1 MGQALRTMTKRQEI
15 LVILLTIGML
25 GTLYFYNLGGW
36 LIEDDEGSFLYQ
48 AWRVSEGD
56 RPYADFFT
64 SDWPLFPYTAG
75 TLMDLLGRSI
85 VAIRAVS
92 VLLTL
97 TSALIVFL
105 LARRF
110 LPAEGA
116 WLAMLTFLLHPQVFF
131 YGRRL
136 YPEPFMLLFVALGLY
151 LFDRSWH
158 EQRGRLLTVAGLS
171 FGIAT
176 FYKPSGLLPLV
187 GCWLWAIIDAW
198 QQRTIWRSWILQ
210 TMTIMLPFGLLVGL
224 SFLGLAYWEPAFY
237 SSAVGVHLTHEQ
249 GSGGMQVVVPGVV
262 LLLSYLLRYLPLM
275 VFVLPAAWTSR
286 REDKRWTLIS
296 WQLPTVLVF
305 LVLSRELF
313 MRHLFYLVPSL
324 AILFAIALDPLRR
337 WAGRSFLFVAVIGA
351 VLLPWMLE
359 DTMQAMRTE
368 SDTARIVKLIRNQT
382 DDKAYL
388 ISDYQELNFHAA
400 RRSTYLGAEIS
411 LVMIRS
417 GRITGAQLI
426 EEIKENPVKMV
437 ILDVSPETAH
447 QLVNLADY
455 EQFHSYVEENFELLG
470 RFPRSRQLLEIYI
483 RDQ

>member
-97 TSALIVFL
+97 ASALIVFL

-116 WLAMLTFLLHPQVFF
+116 WLAMLTFLLHPQIFL
-131 YGRRL
+131 YGRL
-136 YPEPFMLLFVALGLY
+136 LNAESFMLFFAVLGLY
-151 LFDRSWH
+151 LFERGWN

-324 AILFAIALDPLRR
+324 AILFALALDPLRR

-351 VLLPWMLE
+351 VLFPWMLE

-388 ISDYQELNFHAA
+388 ISL
-400 RRSTYLGAEIS
+400 S
-411 LVMIRS
+411 LIH
-417 GRITGAQLI
+417 I
-426 EEIKENPVKMV
+426 
-437 ILDVSPETAH
+437 
-447 QLVNLADY
+447 
-455 EQFHSYVEENFELLG
+455 
-470 RFPRSRQLLEIYI
+470 
-483 RDQ
+483 

>member
-64 SDWPLFPYTAG
+64 SRWPLFLYTAG
-75 TLMDLLGRSI
+75 TLVNLFGRSI

-97 TSALIVFL
+97 ASAFIVFL

-176 FYKPSGLLPLV
+176 LYKFLGLLPLI
-187 GCWLWAIIDAW
+187 GCLLWAITDAW
-198 QQRTIWRSWILQ
+198 RQRANWRSWITRTVTFLA
-210 TMTIMLPFGLLVGL
+210 PFGLLVGL
-224 SFLGLAYWEPAFY
+224 SFLGFMYWEPSFY
-237 SSAVGVHLTHEQ
+237 SSVIGVNLAQ
-249 GSGGMQVVVPGVV
+249 GQELGWTQVLVKGVV
-262 LLLSYLLRYLPLM
+262 FLLSYLLRYLSLM

-286 REDKRWTLIS
+286 RDSRRALIS
-296 WQLPTVLVF
+296 WQLPTALAF
-305 LVLSRELF
+305 LVLPRDLF
-313 MRHLFYLVPSL
+313 VRLLFYLAPSL
-324 AILFAIALDPLRR
+324 AILFALALDPLRQ

-351 VLLPWMLE
+351 VLLPWTLE
-359 DTMQAMRTE
+359 DTIQAMRTE
-368 SDTARIVKLIRNQT
+368 NDTARIVKLIRNQT

-411 LVMIRS
+411 QVVVE
-417 GRITGAQLI
+417 GEQITGAQLI
-426 EEIKENPVKMV
+426 EEIKENPVKMI
-437 ILDVSPETAH
+437 ILDVSPETARH
-447 QLVNLADY
+447 LVNLVDY
-455 EQFHSYVEENFELLG
+455 EQFRSYVEENFELLG